1 MAAATMAGM
10 LDTTRKRW
18 QEQLKV
24 GDRRP
29 LYRAVAEAIGVQRVL
44 YPGSYVD
51 ITPSVVWPEA
61 TYVDV
66 DRRAKRFFADHDG
79 VGELVSEL
87 GASGP
92 RRFEFIHADYASGL
106 PLAERSSDLLVSLY
120 AGFVSE
126 HCTRYLALGGH
137 LLVNS
142 SHGDAAMAS
151 IDDRYRLRAVVEQ
164 RDGRTTVR
172 TDGLDAYLVPKRPT
186 DVTVELLHRTGRG
199 VAYTRSPFAYLFER
213 VA

>member
-1 MAAATMAGM
+1 MAGM
-10 LDTTRKRW
+10 LDATRKRW
-18 QEQLKV
+18 SEQLGLV
-24 GDRRP
+24 GDRCP
-29 LYRAVAEAIGVQRVL
+29 LYRAVAQAIPARRVL

-51 ITPSVVWPEA
+51 VTPSVVWPRA

-66 DRRAKRFFADHDG
+66 DRRAKRFFADRDG
-79 VGELVSEL
+79 VSELLSEL
-87 GASGP
+87 GADGP
-92 RRFEFIHADYASGL
+92 RTFEFIHADYAEEL
-106 PLAERSSDLLVSLY
+106 PLPEQACDLLVSLY

-126 HCTRYLALGGH
+126 HCTRYLDIGGH

-151 IDDRYRLRAVVEQ
+151 IDERYRLHAVVEQ
-164 RDGRTTVR
+164 RDGRTSVR
-172 TDGLDAYLVPKRPT
+172 TDGLDAYLVTKRPV
-186 DVTVELLHRTGRG
+186 DVTAELLHSTGRG